1 MSARPCFHTLRS
13 ITLETADTLQKE
25 ILDQAV
31 KAVGLLPNMYAN
43 MVNALQS

>member
-1 MSARPCFHTLRS
+1 MSASPCFHTLGS
-13 ITLETADTLQKE
+13 ITLETADASQKE
-25 ILDQAV
+25 ILDEAV